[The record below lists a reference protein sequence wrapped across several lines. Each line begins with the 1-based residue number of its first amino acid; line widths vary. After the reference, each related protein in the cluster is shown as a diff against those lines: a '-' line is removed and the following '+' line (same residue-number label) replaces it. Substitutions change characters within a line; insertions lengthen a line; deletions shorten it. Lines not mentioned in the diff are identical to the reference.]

1 MTSVLVALDAKMASW
16 KANSRGH
23 MMKKLGDV
31 FRAAFFLTGTVFF
44 ILNIWQLAIW
54 FNWLWRMR
62 NMTTGAGPMT

>member
-1 MTSVLVALDAKMASW
+1 MKPGQLKT
-16 KANSRGH
+16 RGH

-31 FRAAFFLTGTVFF
+31 FRAGFFLTGTVFF

-62 NMTTGAGPMT
+62 NMSTGAGPLI